1 MCNILIVED
10 EEMIAESIK
19 SRLEMLGYQVPEML
33 SEGEEVLE
41 SVRASQ
47 PDLVLMDIR
56 LRGRM
61 DGIVVAKE
69 LRSRY
74 DFPIIYL
81 TAYCDDDTL
90 ERAKAT
96 EPEGFIV
103 KPFSYADL
111 RASIEIALYKH
122 KLKKEKKL
130 RTSGMIES
138 LIHVKDA
145 VVITDRDRR
154 ILLMNPMAEEM
165 IGDTER
171 SLKGLDVSGVL
182 TFLDEK
188 THKPQEIA
196 VDDILASQQVLTYL
210 DQLILSNQDGT
221 QKPVALFIFMV
232 FDSRQEISAIAYII
246 RDTADF
252 KFPLH

>member
-1 MCNILIVED
+1 MSNILIVED

-33 SEGEEVLE
+33 SDGEKVLD
-41 SVRASQ
+41 SVRDSR

-61 DGIVVAKE
+61 DGIAVARE
-69 LRSRY
+69 LRKQY

-122 KLKKEKKL
+122 KLKGEKKV
-130 RTSGMIES
+130 RTSGLMES

-145 VVITDRDRR
+145 VVIVDREGKV
-154 ILLMNPMAEEM
+154 LLLNPTAEEM
-165 IGDTER
+165 IGDSEQAV
-171 SLKGLDVSGVL
+171 KGMAVTDVLS
-182 TFLDEK
+182 FLDEK
-188 THKPQEIA
+188 TQKPREIA
-196 VDDILASQQVLTYL
+196 LDEILKSRQVLTYL
-210 DQLILSNQDGT
+210 DHLILCNQDDT
-221 QKPVALFIFMV
+221 RKPVAVFIFTV
-232 FDSRQEISAIAYII
+232 FDPRQEVSAVAYII

>member
-1 MCNILIVED
+1 MSNILIVED

-33 SEGEEVLE
+33 SSGEKVIE

-61 DGIVVAKE
+61 DGIAVAKE
-69 LRSRY
+69 LRNHY

-122 KLKKEKKL
+122 KLKNEKKV
-130 RTSGMIES
+130 RTSGMMES

-145 VVITDRDRR
+145 VVITDREGK
-154 ILLMNPMAEEM
+154 ILLLNPMAEEM
-165 IGDTER
+165 IGDSEGAM
-171 SLKGLDVSGVL
+171 KGMDVGEVL

-188 THKPQEIA
+188 TGEPRPITIE
-196 VDDILASQQVLTYL
+196 DILKSRQVLTYL
-210 DQLILSNQDGT
+210 DHLILSNQDGT
-221 QKPVALFIFMV
+221 RKPVALFIFTV
-232 FDSRQEISAIAYII
+232 FDSRQEVSAVAYII
-246 RDTADF
+246 RDNADF